1 MKEVGAG
8 MEISE
13 MSNELIDRYLNA
25 VKFWLPKES
34 KDDIVREL
42 SENLHAQMEDKVE
55 ELGRPLSEDEQ
66 AAILKQHG
74 NPMLAA
80 SRYWP
85 RQHLIGPGL
94 FTVYSF
100 VLKVAIGLAIA
111 GSLVAHLVAETGGDL
126 TSKILA
132 AFFVEAP
139 NVALITFAWVTIVF
153 AAIDFAQTRFKS
165 LEKWDPRS
173 LPRTEKARKRS
184 SRFEQVCE
192 LAASCVGIAWWILIP
207 RYPFLLFGPAAQ
219 FMSLTPAWGTLY
231 VPVIIL
237 AGISALMHYTRLI
250 RPDLSWLRQTA
261 EIGGQAMALVAISLM
276 LKAGPLIALHG
287 NADAGIAKVA
297 DALNLT
303 IRIALEI
310 GSVIAMVQLL
320 WSVVKLI
327 RSLPFLFG
335 TKEVML

>member
-1 MKEVGAG
+1 
-8 MEISE
+8 MEQD
-13 MSNELIDRYLNA
+13 NDLIDRYLKA
-25 VKFWLPKES
+25 VRFWLPKES

-42 SENLHAQMEDKVE
+42 FENLQSQMEDKAE
-55 ELGRPLSEDEQ
+55 ALGRPLSEAEQ

-100 VLKVAIGLAIA
+100 VLKVAIGLAVA

-126 TSKILA
+126 TSRILG
-132 AFFVEAP
+132 AFFIEAP
-139 NVALITFAWVTIVF
+139 GVALITFAWVTIVF
-153 AAIDFAQTRFKS
+153 AAIDYAQTRFKS

-173 LPRTEKARKRS
+173 LPKAEKARKRS

-192 LAASCVGIAWWILIP
+192 LVASCVGIAWWILIP

-219 FMSLTPAWGTLY
+219 FLSLTPAWGTLY

-237 AGISALMHYTRLI
+237 AGISMLANYTKLI
-250 RPDLSWLRQTA
+250 RPDLNWLQQTA
-261 EIGGQAMALVAISLM
+261 EIGGRAVALVVISLM
-276 LKAGPLIALHG
+276 LKAGPLIVLIG
-287 NADAGIAKVA
+287 NGGTDYTKVA

-303 IRIALEI
+303 IRIGLEV
-310 GSVIAMVQLL
+310 GSLIAMVQLF
-320 WSVVKLI
+320 WGVVKLI